1 MKIKHMQDKCRKEYF
16 VGRIAFL
23 YRVIVAAVKVYYN

>member
-16 VGRIAFL
+16 VGRIAFFVPGDCGSSKSVL
-23 YRVIVAAVKVYYN
+23 